1 MRAIF
6 ACAGFLILANPV
18 FAQQRADIQAVTV
31 GPWSIATT
39 YEADNFENCTMTR
52 STPDLEVVFLRN
64 REGLLLSLDS
74 QKWCFEKNVR
84 QGPESNPFVAPARQP

>member
-6 ACAGFLILANPV
+6 ACAGFLILTNAA
-18 FAQQRADIQAVTV
+18 FAQQRTNSQVVTV

-52 STPDLEVVFLRN
+52 STPDLEVAFIRN
-64 REGLLLSLDS
+64 QDY
-74 QKWCFEKNVR
+74 F
-84 QGPESNPFVAPARQP
+84 